1 MDSRRFDTGVY
12 ARRLTAAAAATADA
26 GLAGLVITP
35 GYDLRYLVGSRAQT
49 FERLT
54 ALVLPAAGEPTIVV
68 PRLEL
73 ASLNESAITEL
84 GLTVRDWVD
93 GDDPYRLVGDAL
105 GGAPAAA
112 AVTDSMPALH
122 LLPLAGVLGVLPVLA
137 TDVMRGLRMVKQPAE
152 IDALRKAGAA
162 IDRVHARVPEFL
174 VPGRTEAD
182 VAADI
187 AEAIVAEGHS
197 EVAFVI
203 VGSGPHGADP
213 HHGYSDRELQVG
225 DIVVVDIG
233 GSYEPGYHSDSTR
246 TYSIGEPSSDVAQQ
260 YSTLQRAQRAA
271 FDAVRP
277 GVTAEQVDAAARDVL
292 VEAGLG
298 EYFVHRTGHGIGL
311 SVHEEPYIVAGND
324 LTLAAGMAFS
334 IEPGIYFPGRW
345 GARVEDIVIVT
356 EDGALSVN
364 NRPHELIVVPGLADR
379 PFGRGVARIHRGE
392 AVGSQMRLAAD
403 GGERLPVGLQGLHVL
418 GVCRADRVVE
428 FLGRGELAEH
438 PRHQRAARKAIGRFL
453 SVPARAV

>member
-1 MDSRRFDTGVY
+1 MY
-12 ARRLTAAAAATADA
+12 ARRLAAAAAAAGAA

-49 FERLT
+49 LERFT
-54 ALVLPAAGEPTIVV
+54 ALVLPASGDPTVVV

-73 ASLNESAITEL
+73 ASLKGSAISEL
-84 GLTVRDWVD
+84 GLAVHDWVD
-93 GDDPYRLVGDAL
+93 GDNPYDLVGAAL
-105 GGAPAAA
+105 GGAPAAT

-137 TDVMRGLRMVKQPAE
+137 TDVLRTLRMVKE
-152 IDALRKAGAA
+152 GCEVDALRKAGAA

-187 AEAIVAEGHS
+187 ADAIVAEGHS
-197 EVAFVI
+197 EVAFII

-213 HHGYSDRELQVG
+213 HHGYSDRELQAG

-233 GSYEPGYHSDSTR
+233 GAYEPGYNSDSTR
-246 TYSIGEPSSDVAQQ
+246 TYSIGEPNSEVAQH
-260 YSTLQRAQRAA
+260 YSVLQRAQRAA
-271 FDAVRP
+271 YEAARP
-277 GVTAEQVDAAARDVL
+277 GVTAEQVDAAAREVL
-292 VEAGLG
+292 AAEGLA

-324 LTLAAGMAFS
+324 LPLTAGMAFS

-345 GARVEDIVIVT
+345 GARIEDIVVIT
-356 EDGALSVN
+356 DDGALAVN
-364 NRPHELIVVPGLADR
+364 NRPHDLIVVP
-379 PFGRGVARIHRGE
+379 VAVDE
-392 AVGSQMRLAAD
+392 
-403 GGERLPVGLQGLHVL
+403 
-418 GVCRADRVVE
+418 
-428 FLGRGELAEH
+428 
-438 PRHQRAARKAIGRFL
+438 
-453 SVPARAV
+453 

>member
-1 MDSRRFDTGVY
+1 MTSLIPMGSDRFDAEVY
-12 ARRLTAAAAATADA
+12 RRRVAAATAATAKA

-54 ALVLPAAGEPTIVV
+54 ALVLPVSGDPTVV
-68 PRLEL
+68 LPRLEL
-73 ASLNESAITEL
+73 ASLKHSAVTDL
-84 GLTVRDWVD
+84 GLAVRDWVD
-93 GDDPYRLVGDAL
+93 GEDPYQLVAEAM
-105 GGAPAAA
+105 GGAPAAT

-122 LLPLAGVLGVLPVLA
+122 LLPLADVLGVLPVLA
-137 TDVMRGLRMVKQPAE
+137 TDVLRELRMVKDAAE
-152 IDALRKAGAA
+152 VDALRKAGAA

-213 HHGYSDRELQVG
+213 HHEYSDREIRIG

-233 GSYEPGYHSDSTR
+233 GSYEPGYNSDSTR
-246 TYSIGEPSSDVAQQ
+246 TYSIGEPSPDVAQQ
-260 YSTLQRAQRAA
+260 YSVLQQAQRAA
-271 FDAVRP
+271 VEAVRP
-277 GVTAEQVDAAARDVL
+277 GVTAEQVDAAARGVL
-292 VEAGLG
+292 ADAGLA

-324 LTLAAGMAFS
+324 LPLQAGMAFS
-334 IEPGIYFPGRW
+334 VEPGIYFPGRW
-345 GARVEDIVIVT
+345 GARIEDIVVVA
-356 EDGALSVN
+356 EDGAQSVN
-364 NRPHELIVVPGLADR
+364 NRPHELIVV
-379 PFGRGVARIHRGE
+379 
-392 AVGSQMRLAAD
+392 AV
-403 GGERLPVGLQGLHVL
+403 
-418 GVCRADRVVE
+418 
-428 FLGRGELAEH
+428 
-438 PRHQRAARKAIGRFL
+438 
-453 SVPARAV
+453 